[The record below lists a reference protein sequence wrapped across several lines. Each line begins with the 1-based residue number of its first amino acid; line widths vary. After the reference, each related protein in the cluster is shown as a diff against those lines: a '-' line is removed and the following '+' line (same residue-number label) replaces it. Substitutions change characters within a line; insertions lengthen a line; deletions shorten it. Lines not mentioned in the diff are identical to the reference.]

1 MESKGHTAQSLVEQA
16 YDLLAD
22 ANFYHFHTSVFLV
35 YSASII
41 VLVRGNNIT
50 LSLSSPSFRVP

>member
-1 MESKGHTAQSLVEQA
+1 MESKGHTAQSLVERT
-16 YDLLAD
+16 YNLLAD
-22 ANFYHFHTSVFLV
+22 ADFYHFHTNVFLV

-50 LSLSSPSFRVP
+50 LSLSSPSIRDP